1 MTNLGINHATLR
13 IVLTN
18 VQKSSEIKIYSIVI
32 RSVNIQG

>member
-32 RSVNIQG
+32 RSVNTKG